1 MDRAFPAAATLGA
14 GVGGSG
20 HNRTLGY
27 AYAPNP
33 GQKITFVERGER
45 TTQTGEAQRG
55 QVQGPAGGRRVRPHS
70 RLRALKFSPG
80 LGKPGRREIVAVI
93 EQDGQPRDEKVV
105 ATYVA
110 PKDRA
115 PPAPRLVR
123 ARRSGGSVLVRWAA
137 VPGATGYTASAILS
151 DGRKLSFAPKSVKAG
166 IRIKGIGR
174 DTTVRI
180 ALRAMRLDGVAGKT
194 SRLKVKATRRANVA
208 PRKAKPLKKLNTTK
222 KGGRR

>member
-1 MDRAFPAAATLGA
+1 MAC
-14 GVGGSG
+14 
-20 HNRTLGY
+20 
-27 AYAPNP
+27 
-33 GQKITFVERGER
+33 GQ
-45 TTQTGEAQRG
+45 
-55 QVQGPAGGRRVRPHS
+55 
-70 RLRALKFSPG
+70 LKFTPG
-80 LGKPGRREIVAVI
+80 LGKAGRREIVAVI

-115 PPAPRLVR
+115 LPARRGSSARVAGRLVG
-123 ARRSGGSVLVRWAA
+123 AGALGRR
-137 VPGATGYTASAILS
+137 PGATGYTASATLS

-166 IRIKGIGR
+166 IRIKGVGR

-180 ALRAMRLDGVAGKT
+180 ALRALRLDGVAGKT